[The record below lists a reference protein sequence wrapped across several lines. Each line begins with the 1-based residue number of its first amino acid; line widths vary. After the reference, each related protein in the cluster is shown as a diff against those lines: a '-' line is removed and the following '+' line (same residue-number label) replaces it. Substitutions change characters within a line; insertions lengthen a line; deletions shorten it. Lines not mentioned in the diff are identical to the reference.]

1 MRAPRLLNKI
11 YLWLHPLAESLKAS
25 EEERES
31 SGWLIVFFCL
41 TLILFFDTTVVLSG
55 HGSISRL
62 PSSSFIWILALASG
76 TCLVL
81 SRRWLRVLVRLISK

>member
-1 MRAPRLLNKI
+1 MKAPNILNKI
-11 YLWLHPLAESLKAS
+11 YLFLHPLAGMLNAS

-31 SGWLIVFFCL
+31 SGWLIVFFIL
-41 TLILFFDTTVVLSG
+41 TLVILFDTTVLLSG

-62 PSSSFIWILALASG
+62 PSTLFIWILALSAG

-81 SRRWLRVLVRLISK
+81 SRRWIRVLVHLIY